1 LATLFPAIVIGI
13 LSAMLASIIVL
24 IISVRRQTRLELK
37 YDRLQSTHKTSETEL
52 EKLLMIARE
61 TVNSIIIADKNGVI
75 EWVNESFTRNTGFSL
90 EDIKGTSGEL
100 LRKNMK
106 TPFSDPKFFEN
117 FKSSREVIKY
127 ESLNFKKNGTPF
139 WVLTHITPIFDENGE
154 LRKLIAIDS
163 DITERKKAEDE
174 LKLAK
179 ELAEKSEKIKE
190 EFLMNMSHE
199 IRTPMNAVIGMSN
212 LLMNTNPSEK
222 QKRYINAIRT
232 AGDNLLN
239 IINDILDFSKIEA
252 GKIDIVNDDFNIR
265 QLIQNVIETVR
276 FKTDEKGLQ
285 LISKIADNVPEILV
299 GDPYRLNQILMN
311 LVGNAIKFTHEG
323 NITIKTEIVEILDDE
338 IKLCFEVI
346 DSGIGIPED
355 KLAVIFDSFTQASSD
370 TTRKYGGTGLGLT
383 IVKKLAKLM
392 DGYVDVESTIGKG
405 SNFKVFLPY
414 STNPEKIKQIKKH
427 TKKVEIPENVAQISV
442 LIAEDNEFNQIV
454 AKESLEN
461 FSSKFKVDIADNG
474 RIAIEKLNKNNYDLI
489 LMDIQM
495 PEMDGLETTKQIRKR
510 LDEKKNIPIVAMT
523 AHAMTQDIEKSFKV
537 GMDDYISKPFV
548 VNVLVDKIL
557 KQLKIKDVFA
567 QAEIEQ
573 KNKLQ
578 NSVINTEEIPDF
590 KIIKDENV
598 CDLTYLNQFSQ
609 GDSERISKYINIY
622 LKTAP
627 TELLN
632 MKNGMEGK
640 QYEDIYRAAHSLKPQ
655 MTYMG
660 IKSMEKL
667 IRDIELNAKNQENLE
682 KLPQMIQQAEL
693 ILNKSFEELSQ
704 R

>member
-1 LATLFPAIVIGI
+1 
-13 LSAMLASIIVL
+13 MLASIIVL
-24 IISVRRQTRLELK
+24 IITVRRQSRLELK

-61 TVNSIIIADKNGVI
+61 TVNSIIIADKNGII
-75 EWVNESFTRNTGFSL
+75 EWVNESFTRNTGYSL
-90 EDIKGTSGEL
+90 EDIRGTSGET

-106 TPFSDPKFFEN
+106 TPLGDPKFFEN
-117 FKSSREVIKY
+117 FKKSKEVIKY
-127 ESLNFKKNGTPF
+127 ETLNFKKNGTPI

-154 LRKLIAIDS
+154 LKKLIAIDS
-163 DITERKKAEDE
+163 DITERKKTEDE

-179 ELAEKSEKIKE
+179 EYAEKSEKIKE

-212 LLMNTNPSEK
+212 LLLHTNPSEK
-222 QKRYINAIRT
+222 QKKYINAIRT

-252 GKIDIVNDDFNIR
+252 GKMDIVNDDFNIR

-276 FKTDEKGLQ
+276 FKTDEKGLE
-285 LISKIADNVPEILV
+285 LLTDIAPNVPEILV

-311 LVGNAIKFTHEG
+311 LVGNAIKFTQQG
-323 NITIKTEIVEILDDE
+323 SITIKAEIVELFDDE
-338 IKLCFEVI
+338 IKLCFEVK
-346 DSGIGIPED
+346 DTGIGIPED
-355 KLAVIFDSFTQASSD
+355 KLNVIFDSFTQASSD

-392 DGYVDVESTIGKG
+392 YGYVDVESTIGKG

-427 TKKVEIPENVAQISV
+427 NIKVEIPENIDFIDI

-461 FSSKFKVDIADNG
+461 FSSKFRIDIASNG
-474 RIAIEKLNKNNYDLI
+474 KIAIEKLNKKNYDLI

-495 PEMDGLETTKQIRKR
+495 PEIDGFEATKNIRKR
-510 LDEKKNIPIVAMT
+510 TDDKKNIPIVAMT

-537 GMDDYISKPFV
+537 GMDDYISKPFKT
-548 VNVLVDKIL
+548 NVLVDKIL
-557 KQLKIKDVFA
+557 KQLKIKKVFENA
-567 QAEIEQ
+567 EFEQKVEDKEHKKNEIE
-573 KNKLQ
+573 
-578 NSVINTEEIPDF
+578 NTNF
-590 KIIKDENV
+590 KIIKNETV
-598 CDLTYLNQFSQ
+598 SDLTYLKQFSN
-609 GDSERISKYINIY
+609 GDEERVLKYINIY

-632 MKNGMEGK
+632 MLNGLQTE
-640 QYEDIYRAAHSLKPQ
+640 QFDNIYRAAHSLKPQ

-660 IKSMEKL
+660 IKSMENL
-667 IRDIELNAKNQENLE
+667 IREIEQNAKNHENIDQLHTLI
-682 KLPQMIQQAEL
+682 KNAET

-704 R
+704 YK

>member
-1 LATLFPAIVIGI
+1 MATLFPAIVIGI